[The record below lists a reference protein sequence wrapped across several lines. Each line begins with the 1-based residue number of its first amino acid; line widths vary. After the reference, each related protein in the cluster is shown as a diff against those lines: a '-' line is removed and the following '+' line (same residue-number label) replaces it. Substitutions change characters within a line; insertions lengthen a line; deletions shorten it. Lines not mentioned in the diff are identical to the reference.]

1 MRVNSKTSS
10 SPGRAPL
17 IHTLC
22 LKQCCNSPPHTQIS
36 LSNHSTEKISFSIP
50 GPKWITEW
58 ERNIKNNLS
67 YCQTL
72 FVPSL
77 VPALGRAKPV
87 TNSQSADQ
95 HGSYPLHMQPECNWI
110 VTWHSHNGWVKCKWN
125 ANLINIKAAQNTPFC
140 MTQQYTI
147 RGVME
152 DPPKP
157 LKLPSPWCD
166 STAIRIQLEN
176 METALG
182 KTTSMFNP
190 LNQQALIILQVIR
203 CYHQGPEMT
212 LLFLPFEWSS
222 LITILS
228 KSWET
233 VNWINIC

>member
-1 MRVNSKTSS
+1 
-10 SPGRAPL
+10 
-17 IHTLC
+17 
-22 LKQCCNSPPHTQIS
+22 
-36 LSNHSTEKISFSIP
+36 
-50 GPKWITEW
+50 
-58 ERNIKNNLS
+58 
-67 YCQTL
+67 
-72 FVPSL
+72 
-77 VPALGRAKPV
+77 
-87 TNSQSADQ
+87 
-95 HGSYPLHMQPECNWI
+95 MQLECNWI

-182 KTTSMFNP
+182 KTPSVFNP

-212 LLFLPFEWSS
+212 LLFLPFKWSS
-222 LITILS
+222 LITIL
-228 KSWET
+228 
-233 VNWINIC
+233 VNHGKQLIESISASMHHKDLWFVNDVLMRKQNKVVRCGVSPGLSQRRDRNTQSV